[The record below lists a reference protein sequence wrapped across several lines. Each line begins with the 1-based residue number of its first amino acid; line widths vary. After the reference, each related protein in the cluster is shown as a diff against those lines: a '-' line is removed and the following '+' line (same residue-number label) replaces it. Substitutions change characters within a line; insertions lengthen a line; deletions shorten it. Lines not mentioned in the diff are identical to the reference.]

1 MSVRWVQ
8 VLLVSLCDTPIQAQ
22 QTSVIRVY
30 AAACIAWYCNVVFTT
45 QATCCCSCRY
55 MILLRLGGVYAD
67 IDVECRQ
74 PLDSV
79 IQPADTLL
87 VGWDDEVGDPTAA
100 AQRHLARQ
108 RQVASWFFAA
118 APGHPV
124 LRQVCDHIAR
134 NAMTVFSNNTVRDS
148 LERTGQGVFTDMVLK
163 WALQHPPA
171 KHDDPWKVRILPRV
185 AFGVRASEAN
195 DELRPDLP
203 GVVVLHHFQNSW
215 QGNWPAHRKAL
226 QNLFSWRR
234 SGSSLLEPLE
244 HVQSSNVTHY
254 PVSVDFYPPFT
265 MMTDLV
271 GTGDRQAAADVSAA
285 ITAHGTWQPAVAPFR
300 RPAVVEALVGA
311 LSRHSSSMANSPA
324 AAAATAPAAPGS
336 AAPSSSKSTSGST
349 STAGQAAAALG
360 SISSSRSRR
369 VHQGVLVDIGA
380 GHGFFS
386 LAAAARGHRVVAFET
401 SAGSLSAFKA
411 SIAYNGFGGLIDVQE
426 AVLGAQAGTACLQQR
441 KTQAAAAALSSG
453 KQQSNHSNL
462 AMLNAP
468 GSSSS
473 ASSDNPIASA
483 QQPQH
488 SHGTADTAVVGS
500 QDADCA
506 HTVPQLRL
514 SDVLA
519 NNTAVAVLRISAH
532 GQEGWILEGA
542 LDYLTNDTKPQV
554 IYVEFWPA
562 EMVAAG
568 YSKPT
573 RLIQQLYELG
583 YTDVAHAGR
592 VCDHRWQN
600 VTQVMRS
607 QVRAAWD
614 LVRQATL
621 ICVSLALLASHQQHK
636 ACFATTVNVVHALMP
651 LALSVS
657 AAAVP
662 LGSLCNPLAS
672 RHPAI
677 AQCLCPAMPAS
688 VVHRS
693 FGCKIRLLLLFTLC
707 RGHSQ

>member
-1 MSVRWVQ
+1 
-8 VLLVSLCDTPIQAQ
+8 
-22 QTSVIRVY
+22 
-30 AAACIAWYCNVVFTT
+30 
-45 QATCCCSCRY
+45 
-55 MILLRLGGVYAD
+55 
-67 IDVECRQ
+67 
-74 PLDSV
+74 
-79 IQPADTLL
+79 
-87 VGWDDEVGDPTAA
+87 
-100 AQRHLARQ
+100 
-108 RQVASWFFAA
+108 
-118 APGHPV
+118 
-124 LRQVCDHIAR
+124 
-134 NAMTVFSNNTVRDS
+134 
-148 LERTGQGVFTDMVLK
+148 
-163 WALQHPPA
+163 
-171 KHDDPWKVRILPRV
+171 
-185 AFGVRASEAN
+185 
-195 DELRPDLP
+195 
-203 GVVVLHHFQNSW
+203 
-215 QGNWPAHRKAL
+215 
-226 QNLFSWRR
+226 
-234 SGSSLLEPLE
+234 
-244 HVQSSNVTHY
+244 
-254 PVSVDFYPPFT
+254 